1 MRNIGQMMK
10 QAQQL
15 QEKMGAMQEKMN
27 ATDFDGAAGGGSVS
41 VVINGKGDLK
51 SIKINKDAVDPDDI
65 EMLED
70 LIIAAFQDAKQ
81 KSESIMAEEMKKAT
95 GGMSLPGMKLP
106 F

>member
-27 ATDFDGAAGGGSVS
+27 VMEIDGAAGSGMVT

-51 SIKINKDAVDPDDI
+51 SIKLNPSVVDPADV

-70 LIIAAFQDAKQ
+70 LILTAFSDARAKAD
-81 KSESIMAEEMKKAT
+81 KIMAAEMHNAT